1 MSLSGIAKFLLG
13 FTIGILLLAG
23 SGAAAAYYFWT
34 KLSVTPPK
42 PVFAEER
49 PKPSPVAKK
58 ATSLK
63 TVSSKSPGLSS
74 PPTPKETPKPLP
86 PGAYKARVTW
96 SEGLIVRDAPS
107 VEGNRVGGVALN
119 QEVIVLKDSPD
130 GKWQQVRITAEGEQD
145 GWVRSGNVA
154 RMN

>member
-23 SGAAAAYYFWT
+23 SGAAAIFYFWT

-49 PKPSPVAKK
+49 SKSSPIARKVS
-58 ATSLK
+58 SLK
-63 TVSSKSPGLSS
+63 TSITQSPQSSS
-74 PPTPKETPKPLP
+74 PAIPKESPKPLP

-107 VEGNRVGGVALN
+107 LEGNRISGVAFN

-145 GWVRSGNVA
+145 GWVRAGNIA
-154 RMN
+154 RIN